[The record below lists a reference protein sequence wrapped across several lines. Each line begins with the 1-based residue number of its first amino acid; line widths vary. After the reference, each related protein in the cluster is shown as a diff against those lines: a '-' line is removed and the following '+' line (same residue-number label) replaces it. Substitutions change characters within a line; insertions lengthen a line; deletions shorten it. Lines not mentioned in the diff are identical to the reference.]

1 MLNTNQNPSHQCK
14 IIILLEGKIYYLT
27 KKGNKIHVTIKINS
41 ASGYNCILPLNL
53 EIKLGT
59 FVSWTDERLHAL
71 LIDVCFEKK
80 KIDYQS
86 NCKCLDTCLSKLPR
100 IARVSYNGQILL
112 YVVDCTTITCDVI
125 FKVNSISRDALSKTR
140 LFLEHL
146 VAPDLLK
153 WVTLI
158 WCLRYFYWILEFN

>member
-1 MLNTNQNPSHQCK
+1 MVAFETWYLFIVRIFLLFLTCYSFKTCFSLLNTNQNPSHQCK

-59 FVSWTDERLHAL
+59 LVSWTDERLHAL

-80 KIDYQS
+80 RLITNQIV
-86 NCKCLDTCLSKLPR
+86 N
-100 IARVSYNGQILL
+100 VSIPACQ
-112 YVVDCTTITCDVI
+112 
-125 FKVNSISRDALSKTR
+125 NSQ
-140 LFLEHL
+140 E
-146 VAPDLLK
+146 
-153 WVTLI
+153 
-158 WCLRYFYWILEFN
+158 